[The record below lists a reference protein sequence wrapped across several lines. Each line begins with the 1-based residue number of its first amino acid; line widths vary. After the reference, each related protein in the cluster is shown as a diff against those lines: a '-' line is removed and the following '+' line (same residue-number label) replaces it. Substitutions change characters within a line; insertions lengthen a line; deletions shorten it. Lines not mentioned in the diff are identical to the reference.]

1 MTLPAPPN
9 RFANRRLSVATL
21 IQSLSDSLDM
31 VASVVR
37 VFHSNLHA
45 THIDPFT
52 VFPATKTALQRM
64 IDFSAMGWLT
74 LADGGQEFQLVEI
87 DPEDKRDLMQEE
99 IKHHVQKGTFSWALY
114 HNRPLL
120 VPSKALGKMALLHV
134 LSTRTRVLGMF
145 IGIID
150 DENISIPAETET
162 LLSILLMISASIT
175 ENLMLYKE
183 LKTHTQNLEQM
194 IHERTRELRH
204 STESAQTANA
214 AKSNFLAAMSHE
226 IRSPMNGVMG
236 MCELLMETPLNTEQ
250 KEYVDSI
257 HSSSKSLLNII
268 NDILDFSRLESGK
281 MNLCE
286 DEFDL
291 RDCLEDA
298 IYLLGN
304 RANDKQLDLW
314 HSIAPNVPFIVRG
327 DADRLQQILINLLDN
342 ALKFTQVG
350 HINIKVELS
359 EGDVGHPSTGSQP
372 TASET
377 AAHSENEAE
386 HIADPDGWQPMEL
399 HITVEDTGIG
409 IAADKLEKIFDA
421 FAQADYSIMR
431 RYGGSG
437 LGLAI
442 TARLVSMLGGKIRV
456 DSELSRG
463 TAFCFSIKVKGKPV
477 QEGIPQSLANPI
489 LSGKRVLI
497 LEDSRVGLDML
508 STLCTQWG
516 MHPQAYNQASQAIS
530 VLRETPDWDIL
541 LIDSDT
547 PNIHG
552 AELAVEIRKFRSP
565 QEIPLILMG
574 SLGNLGK
581 SPLFRETRSYQ
592 LLDEAVCDFVNKPIN
607 HRKLQQTL
615 VDVLSGHPR
624 NIQKAPARS
633 VLDPELAAKL
643 PLRLLVVEDN
653 PINQKLAVQ
662 LLVKMGYF
670 PDLAQNGQE
679 GFEAASNKTYDI
691 IFMDVQMP
699 DMDGMEATQHII
711 RRYAGQP
718 EKKPIIIAMTAHAL
732 QEDMDHCLQA
742 GMDDYISKPIYIEE
756 VQEKLRAWGM
766 YLQAHRQSLSVSVPG
781 FSAQETTIRE
791 VSLREIP
798 LREVPLQETSSIEKA
813 MPSTESGTMN
823 YPINKPMNGEGAE
836 SMSVSPPV
844 RLEVL
849 LGRIDNNRK
858 VAQELLGL
866 FLQESE
872 AIIQQLSAT
881 SINDIDHEIVIRQTH
896 KLKGM
901 CQDIGAEPLSNL
913 VLQLELWARA
923 EKGNQPHQYDPI
935 ELLKELR
942 TSYSVVRD
950 ELNAWLKT

>member
-1 MTLPAPPN
+1 MTLPVPPN
-9 RFANRRLSVATL
+9 RLSSRSLSVATL

-45 THIDPFT
+45 NHIAPFT

-64 IDFSAMGWLT
+64 LDFSAMGWLT
-74 LADGGQEFQLVEI
+74 LEDGGQEFQLVEI
-87 DPEDKRDLMQEE
+87 DPEDKRELMQEE

-120 VPSKALGKMALLHV
+120 VPSKTLGKMALLHV

-145 IGIID
+145 IGIIE

-194 IHERTRELRH
+194 IHDRTRELRH

-291 RDCLEDA
+291 RDCIEDA

-304 RANDKQLDLW
+304 RANEKQLDLW
-314 HSIAPNVPFIVRG
+314 HNIAPDVPLKLRG
-327 DADRLQQILINLLDN
+327 DADRLQQVLINLLDN

-350 HINIKVELS
+350 HINIKVELLEAEVS
-359 EGDVGHPSTGSQP
+359 HPVMASQP
-372 TASET
+372 APTEQTAPIGEEINPS
-377 AAHSENEAE
+377 
-386 HIADPDGWQPMEL
+386 ADPAPDGWETIEL

-463 TAFCFSIKVKGKPV
+463 TAFCFSIKMKAQPAQDGSQPS
-477 QEGIPQSLANPI
+477 QANPI

-497 LEDSRVGLDML
+497 LEDSRIGLNML
-508 STLCTQWG
+508 STLCAQWG
-516 MHPQAYNQASQAIS
+516 MRPQAYNQASEAIA

-541 LIDSDT
+541 LIDSDM

-592 LLDEAVCDFVNKPIN
+592 LLDEAICDFVNKPIN

-633 VLDPELAAKL
+633 VLDPELATKL

-679 GFEAASNKTYDI
+679 GLEAASNKTYDI

-742 GMDDYISKPIYIEE
+742 GMEDYISKPIYIEE

-791 VSLREIP
+791 VSLPEMPAPEKIA
-798 LREVPLQETSSIEKA
+798 LSNETGANTQPVK
-813 MPSTESGTMN
+813 
-823 YPINKPMNGEGAE
+823 PINGEGVDNMA
-836 SMSVSPPV
+836 VSPPV

-849 LGRIDNNRK
+849 LERIDNNRE

-866 FLQESE
+866 FLQESN

-881 SINDIDHEIVIRQTH
+881 PIGDLDRETVIRQTH

-901 CQDIGAEPLSNL
+901 CQDIGADPLSHL

-923 EKGNQPHQYDPI
+923 EQAKQPHAYDPVKLMN
-935 ELLKELR
+935 ELD
-942 TSYSVVRD
+942 TAYSTVQS
-950 ELNAWLKT
+950 ELNTWLKSE